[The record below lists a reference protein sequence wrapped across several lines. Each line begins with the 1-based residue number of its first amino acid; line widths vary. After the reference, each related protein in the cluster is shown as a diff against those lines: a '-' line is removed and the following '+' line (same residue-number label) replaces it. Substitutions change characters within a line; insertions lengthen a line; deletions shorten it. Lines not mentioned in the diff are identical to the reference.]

1 MSVEVISLESSY
13 TSEETIE
20 ALIHNEESIDY
31 DDQINEA
38 PLDDNDSKASTDIG
52 KYLES
57 EDGCLADNELED
69 VEIIGNENKTQPNK
83 ILTNSQDVAINILSL
98 EKDKENKKEIK
109 RLKRKNYSHNLS
121 NITTVINKQ
130 MAESTRRPTKASLA
144 RKRKIRER
152 FLDVENQMKDGP

>member
-13 TSEETIE
+13 TSEETVE
-20 ALIHNEESIDY
+20 ALIHNEDSID
-31 DDQINEA
+31 DHDQVIKP

-52 KYLES
+52 KYLEND
-57 EDGCLADNELED
+57 DGCLADNELD
-69 VEIIGNENKTQPNK
+69 VVEINEDERKTQPNQL
-83 ILTNSQDVAINILSL
+83 LTNSLDVAINILSL
-98 EKDKENKKEIK
+98 EKNKENKKEIK

-121 NITTVINKQ
+121 NITTVINRQ

-152 FLDVENQMKDGP
+152 FLDVESQTKDGS